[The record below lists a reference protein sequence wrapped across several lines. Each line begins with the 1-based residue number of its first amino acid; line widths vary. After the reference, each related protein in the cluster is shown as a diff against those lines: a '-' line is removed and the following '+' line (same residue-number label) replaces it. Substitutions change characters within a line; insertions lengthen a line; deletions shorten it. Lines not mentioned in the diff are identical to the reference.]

1 MRFLSLLARTFFWC
15 ASDRVSAASH
25 TKVGGVLESWKELA
39 KQCVRTIFLKPGPT
53 LLRSAHGRGS
63 NSNTTAAGGTAAA
76 AVAEAAVAVA
86 AATAAR
92 RSPVLHVFHK
102 VRCANKAL
110 SLQRMMINRIATLL
124 RLLFAL
130 QDAAARR
137 KGARRQRATMHQRP
151 DSSNSDNNNNSS
163 STSSGAQQADL
174 VSGQSQATDICSR
187 LEAMDV
193 VRNME

>member
-1 MRFLSLLARTFFWC
+1 
-15 ASDRVSAASH
+15 
-25 TKVGGVLESWKELA
+25 
-39 KQCVRTIFLKPGPT
+39 
-53 LLRSAHGRGS
+53 
-63 NSNTTAAGGTAAA
+63 
-76 AVAEAAVAVA
+76 
-86 AATAAR
+86 
-92 RSPVLHVFHK
+92 
-102 VRCANKAL
+102 
-110 SLQRMMINRIATLL
+110 MMINRIATLL